1 MWLSILFKC
10 VSVTKSHLLS
20 SKISPYKI
28 CEYATLEFF
37 KSKSKLSASIRVI
50 IESNLT
56 FSLRSPPAKVIAT
69 GSGSASPVVST
80 IK

>member
-1 MWLSILFKC
+1 MCCSIFFKC
-10 VSVTKSHLLS
+10 VSVTKSHLFN
-20 SKISPYKI
+20 SKISP
-28 CEYATLEFF
+28 TLEFF
-37 KSKSKLSASIRVI
+37 KSKSKLSASIIVI